1 MVLSFFAFSEEN
13 RKNIY
18 NSIFALV
25 EHGFTYESLAAM
37 TLEEF
42 YYYVKLYN
50 KKVEEEEN
58 RARQAGQR
66 AAMNARTPDGKTVG
80 DIIPK
85 ESK

>member
-1 MVLSFFAFSEEN
+1 
-13 RKNIY
+13 
-18 NSIFALV
+18 
-25 EHGFTYESLAAM
+25 M